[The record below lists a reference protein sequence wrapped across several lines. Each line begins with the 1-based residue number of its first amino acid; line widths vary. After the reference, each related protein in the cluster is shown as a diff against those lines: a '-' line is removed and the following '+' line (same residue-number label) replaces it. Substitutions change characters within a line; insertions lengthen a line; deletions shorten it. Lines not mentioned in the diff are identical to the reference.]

1 MPKPPLPDRTTAPLA
16 LRFGALGDMVMAIP
30 LLRALAERHGQPC
43 DVIGRGPWLPD
54 LYRHLP
60 FVGELHYLNSRNLP
74 YILDPRKR
82 SVVRWLRSRPPG
94 PIYLLQDDDITMS
107 LIHRSGVAITAWNR
121 AVSRNP
127 IEHTID
133 RHRRLA
139 GFGDDYRRDPELRVS
154 AAEAEECSQW
164 LATLGLEQAPLVL
177 IQAGNRKTRSWR
189 RSATDRK
196 IWPETHWA
204 QVAREVLASRPDV
217 RVLFI
222 GVPKEQPLALRLVA
236 QLGDPRVLAVA
247 DQLPLRRLF
256 ALLRGAHSLISVDT
270 GPAHAAVALGC
281 PAVVLFGTT
290 DPRITGPYAGTS
302 QMLAVVPPGAPM
314 PTDLPP
320 WPPGMSLSTISPAA
334 VLSAWSQLA
343 TLRTPL
349 PAV

>member
-1 MPKPPLPDRTTAPLA
+1 MSQPHVPDRPVAPLA

-43 DVIGRGPWLPD
+43 DIIARGPWLPD

-60 FVGELHYLNSRNLP
+60 FVGELHSLNSRNLP
-74 YILDPRKR
+74 YFLDPRKR
-82 SVVRWLRSRPPG
+82 AVVRWLRDRRPG
-94 PIYLLQDDDITMS
+94 PIYLLQDDAITMS

-121 AVSRNP
+121 SVSRPPN
-127 IEHTID
+127 EHTID

-139 GFGDDYRRDPELRVS
+139 GFGDEYRRDPELRVS
-154 AAEAEECSQW
+154 AAEAEECRQW
-164 LATLGLEQAPLVL
+164 LATLGIEQAPLVL

-196 IWPETHWA
+196 IWPETHWV
-204 QVAREVLASRPDV
+204 QVAREVLASRADA

-222 GVPKEQPLALRLVA
+222 GAPKEQPLAQRLTS

-256 ALLRGAHSLISVDT
+256 ALLRVAHSLISVDT
-270 GPAHAAVALGC
+270 GPAHAAAALGC

-290 DPRITGPYAGTS
+290 DPRITGPYAGAS
-302 QMLAVVPPGAPM
+302 QVLAVVPPGAPQ
-314 PTDLPP
+314 PSEQAP
-320 WPPGMSLSTISPAA
+320 WPAGMSLSAIPPAA
-334 VLSAWSQLA
+334 VATAWSQLT
-343 TLRTPL
+343 TLRTLAP
-349 PAV
+349 VV